1 MSRGAW
7 ERKMGKR
14 TKGNYIKGYFLRLF
28 LLVAVLVSVM
38 GIALLR
44 FSKRV
49 VGDEII
55 KLHQTILRSTAGET
69 ASVLGGLRESLLE
82 IAENVQLTE
91 WLESGVG
98 DESEID
104 RLTED
109 EIYLNFK
116 RGNPLRVYI
125 YDQEKLRYSS
135 DRREVPWEEVRG
147 QLSPSGEEEDF
158 WMAGPVRVQEEGLY
172 RNSFF
177 MIQRVRNLLNG
188 RTVGYVCFQFSE
200 KSLYDSYSR
209 MRESGRDYY
218 IADSRGVMVSG
229 DAKNEIGIRNVLG
242 EDGGVLDGAG
252 YRTEKSGTDNVL
264 CFYEPIRGTDWYMM
278 EKADVRGIW
287 ESLDRVGYFAAGLIA
302 LFLVSVVPMTFLSW
316 KNIVKPVGVI
326 KEKMGQVAEGD
337 LEVSIDP
344 GEKGKGE
351 FAEIADSF
359 NDMTERLAGQ
369 VEEIREIE
377 RKKHL
382 LELDFLQAQINPH
395 FIYNTLSSIRFYVEM
410 GKNEEAE
417 EMLIDFSKIL
427 RKTLSRSEKFISL
440 GEEIET
446 IVHYVNLQRRRYRE
460 RFQVEFDIQEN
471 TKSSLV
477 PDFILQPIVEN
488 AIFYSLRQDRICH
501 IQIRSWIQDKDLYVS
516 VRDDGV
522 GMEAEKISEIL
533 GKDLSVNKV
542 GVRNVNERLKLNF
555 GAGYGL
561 RIQSE
566 KGKGTEVILVMP
578 STAERGRGK

>member
-1 MSRGAW
+1 
-7 ERKMGKR
+7 
-14 TKGNYIKGYFLRLF
+14 
-28 LLVAVLVSVM
+28 
-38 GIALLR
+38 
-44 FSKRV
+44 
-49 VGDEII
+49 
-55 KLHQTILRSTAGET
+55 
-69 ASVLGGLRESLLE
+69 
-82 IAENVQLTE
+82 
-91 WLESGVG
+91 
-98 DESEID
+98 
-104 RLTED
+104 
-109 EIYLNFK
+109 
-116 RGNPLRVYI
+116 
-125 YDQEKLRYSS
+125 
-135 DRREVPWEEVRG
+135 
-147 QLSPSGEEEDF
+147 
-158 WMAGPVRVQEEGLY
+158 MAGPVRVQEEGLY

-242 EDGGVLDGAG
+242 EGGGVLDGAG